1 MVSFPNF
8 REGRGDFD
16 IDFKKGEL
24 IKIQM
29 KGEPKFK
36 WGTEEFSWHQEFDF
50 SLCLKI

>member
-8 REGRGDFD
+8 REGPRYFG
-16 IDFKKGEL
+16 IEFKKGEL
-24 IKIQM
+24 IEIQM

-36 WGTEEFSWHQEFDF
+36 WGTEQFSWHQEFHF

>member
-8 REGRGDFD
+8 RERRGDFG
-16 IDFKKGEL
+16 IDFKKEEL

-36 WGTEEFSWHQEFDF
+36 WGTEEFSSHQEFDF